1 MAGRGS
7 MVLAG
12 VFAGLFLVAQVMVAS
27 GERGG
32 ERFSD
37 NLMLAIPM
45 IGAGMAAVGAGVL
58 AALGIVRGE
67 RSPIVYAIATI
78 GLIVFSSRR
87 ASCWSRIDERRAGWL
102 HESGS
107 GLVSPSVRSPL
118 RSPVTSLGD
127 PGCCGGAQPIKRPP
141 KRCRG

>member
-78 GLIVFSSRR
+78 GLIVFFF
-87 ASCWSRIDERRAGWL
+87 AAGEL
-102 HESGS
+102 
-107 GLVSPSVRSPL
+107 LVPH
-118 RSPVTSLGD
+118 
-127 PGCCGGAQPIKRPP
+127 
-141 KRCRG
+141 